1 MIIFGSDTNKLSFL
15 DFQQHKER
23 KTAQQT
29 KIETSIERAKDIL
42 LSDILGTNKSTKLSM
57 MKRVRLS
64 VDTKMISPMYTPR
77 ISSLSNNS
85 GQEHLKLNLSD
96 YKPTLK
102 ATQKKSDNESLEEYI
117 QRSTSSRNST
127 LSQKS
132 VPQLVL
138 DHIDNEKIWLKHN
151 THTIEIEIIK
161 LELCENSALL
171 DDNNA
176 NFLYVEYSFMN
187 YKGYLLETQSL
198 PKPKKS
204 RDSTAYNMIRKFDI
218 NAQNKDFK
226 HFKAMVDKKTN
237 TPIKFL
243 IVSEPIDAEDDDD
256 DGGNCDEVGFACIK
270 LNKVIE
276 QSKSNTENIVAD
288 CFSIAYPHEL
298 IAYLHV
304 KITGIDVL
312 KKLSMLK

>member
-1 MIIFGSDTNKLSFL
+1 
-15 DFQQHKER
+15 
-23 KTAQQT
+23 
-29 KIETSIERAKDIL
+29 
-42 LSDILGTNKSTKLSM
+42 M

-64 VDTKMISPMYTPR
+64 VDAKMISPMYTPR
-77 ISSLSNNS
+77 ISALSNNS
-85 GQEHLKLNLSD
+85 GQEHPKLNLSG
-96 YKPTLK
+96 YRPTVK
-102 ATQKKSDNESLEEYI
+102 VIHKSSDNESLQEYI

-127 LSQKS
+127 TSTSSQKS

-138 DHIDNEKIWLKHN
+138 NHIDDEKIWLKHS

-204 RDSTAYNMIRKFDI
+204 RDSTTYNMTRKFDI
-218 NAQNKDFK
+218 NPQDKDFK

-243 IVSEPIDAEDDDD
+243 IVSEPIDAEEG
-256 DGGNCDEVGFACIK
+256 DGDCDEVG
-270 LNKVIE
+270 
-276 QSKSNTENIVAD
+276 
-288 CFSIAYPHEL
+288 
-298 IAYLHV
+298 
-304 KITGIDVL
+304 
-312 KKLSMLK
+312 